1 MNKNLLLILAFSLSL
16 FSVYSQDRTCGT
28 MENLEYLK
36 STRPGYEQSL
46 IQYNQMISDYIANMP
61 NKPSNT
67 PNATITIPV
76 VVHVVYRTAAENISD
91 AQVISQIQ
99 VLNEDFARTNADRI
113 KVTQPTFS
121 TSAGTSVIQFCL
133 AQRDPNGNP
142 TNGITRRQTTTT
154 SFSTN
159 NAVKNT
165 ANGGQTSWNVSK
177 YLNIWVCNLGSSLLG
192 YGEFP
197 TGNLSNTWGIVL
209 NYRYTGRGGASQSPF
224 NLGRTGTHE
233 IGHCLNLSH
242 IWGDENGCS
251 GSDQC
256 ADTPNQA
263 ASTSGCPTAGSVVTD
278 ACATSS
284 PGKMWMNYMDYT
296 NDACMYMFSKNQV
309 TRMEAIINNP
319 PWNVLKT
326 SNGCQPVSTIDASVA
341 SILNPTNSSSTCN
354 NNVTPKIVLTNIGTT
369 TMTSS
374 TVFYKMDAT
383 ATQTLNWTGSLTT
396 NNSATLT
403 LNAYNGLTTSAHT
416 FSVWI
421 NTVNGTTDQNA
432 TNNSQA
438 STFTVTAP
446 PTASALPFTERF
458 ENVTFPPTGWVK
470 TTANNLNAANT
481 WTRVANATG
490 IPVSPAST
498 ACARMDNYSGNTDIT
513 GQKDQLRTPA
523 LDFSNANS
531 SLKLK
536 FDVSHRRYST
546 TRNDSLKV
554 LISTDCGATW
564 TRIYHRGGSTL
575 ANAATTQTTSFVP
588 TNNNQW
594 LRDSVSLSS
603 YAGLSSVYLRFESV
617 SNYGNNVYL
626 DNINVDFTPVTTAPT
641 ADFSIDNSTTNCPNS
656 EIQLNDES
664 TDIPGSW
671 TWTSNPSNGVFFNT
685 STSQNP
691 TVTFPSAGVYSI
703 TLNVSNSS
711 GSTSKTSTININP
724 APAISISPSQVCF
737 GILST
742 ITASGADTYTWSTG
756 ATTSSF
762 SVAIT
767 NSTIYNVEGTNSLG
781 CKNDAS
787 ITITVNPLPNVSL
800 NATDLTL
807 CINESAQVLT
817 GSPTGGIYTG
827 NGVTGSSFDP
837 AISGLGNHLATY
849 SYTNTSSGCVKTAT
863 LNFVVS
869 ACTGVEELLSEGI
882 NIYPNPIQ
890 NSLTID
896 VRNDNLL
903 GTDFEIFDGLGK
915 SVLKTKITQST
926 STFNLSDFASGIYTV
941 RLINQQS
948 SYVKCLIKE

>member
-1 MNKNLLLILAFSLSL
+1 MKKHLLLIFTLCLSLS
-16 FSVYSQDRTCGT
+16 SVYSQDRTCGT
-28 MENLEYLK
+28 MEHHEYLK

-46 IQYNQMISDYIANMP
+46 IQYNQMINDYIANMP
-61 NKPSNT
+61 NKGSNT

-142 TNGITRRQTTTT
+142 TTGITRRQTTTT
-154 SFSTN
+154 TFSTN
-159 NAVKNT
+159 DAVKNT
-165 ANGGQTSWNVSK
+165 ANGGQTAWNVSK

-197 TGNLSNTWGIVL
+197 TGSLSNTWGLVL
-209 NYRYTGRGGASQSPF
+209 NYRYTGRGGTSQSPF

-233 IGHCLNLSH
+233 VGHCFNLIH

-263 ASTSGCPTAGSVVTD
+263 GSTSGCPTAGSVVTD

-326 SNGCQPVSTIDASVA
+326 SNGCQPVATIDGSIAN
-341 SILNPTNSSSTCN
+341 ILNPINASSTCN
-354 NNVTPKIVLTNIGTT
+354 NNVVPRIVLTNIGTT

-374 TVFYKMDAT
+374 TIFYKMDAT
-383 ATQTLNWTGSLTT
+383 ATQTLNWSGSLTT

-403 LNAYNGLTTSAHT
+403 LNPYNGLTTAAHT

-432 TNNSQA
+432 SNNSRT

-446 PTASALPFTERF
+446 PTALALPFTERF
-458 ENVTFPPTGWVK
+458 EAVTFPPTGWVK
-470 TTANNLNAANT
+470 TTANTLNAANT
-481 WTRVANATG
+481 WTRVTNATG

-554 LISTDCGATW
+554 LISTDCGTTW
-564 TRIYHRGGSTL
+564 TRIYHRGGTTL
-575 ANAATTQTTSFVP
+575 ANATTTQTTSFAP

-594 LRDSVSLSS
+594 RRDSVNLSS
-603 YAGLSSVYLRFESV
+603 YVGLSSVYIRFESV
-617 SNYGNNVYL
+617 SAYGNNVFL
-626 DNINVDFTPVTTAPT
+626 DNINVDFTPITSAPT
-641 ADFSIDNSTTNCPNS
+641 ADFSIDNSTTNCPNTV
-656 EIQLNDES
+656 IQLNDES
-664 TDIPGSW
+664 IDIPTSW
-671 TWTSNPSNGVFFNT
+671 AWSSNPSTGVFFNT
-685 STSQNP
+685 ANSQNP
-691 TVTFPSAGVYSI
+691 SVTFPSAGVYSI
-703 TLNVSNSS
+703 TLNASNSS
-711 GSTSKTSTININP
+711 GSTSKTTTININP
-724 APAISISPSQVCF
+724 SPNIIITPSVVCS
-737 GILST
+737 GVLST
-742 ITASGADTYTWSTG
+742 ISASGADTYTWSTG
-756 ATTSSF
+756 ATTSDF

-767 NSTIYNVEGTNSLG
+767 NSTIYSVEGTNSFG
-781 CKNDAS
+781 CVNDAS
-787 ITITVNPLPNVSL
+787 KTITVNPLPNVLL
-800 NATDLTL
+800 NTTDLTL
-807 CINESAQVLT
+807 CLNESAQVLT
-817 GSPTGGIYTG
+817 GSPAGGVYFG
-827 NGVTGSSFDP
+827 NGVTGNSFDP
-837 AISGLGNHLATY
+837 AISGLGTHLASY
-849 SYTNTSSGCVKTAT
+849 SYTNTNGCARTAT

-882 NIYPNPIQ
+882 DIYPNPIQ
-890 NSLTID
+890 NSLSID
-896 VRNDNLL
+896 LKNENLI

-915 SVLKTKITQST
+915 SVLKAKITQS
-926 STFNLSDFASGIYTV
+926 SNVFDLSNFATGVYTV
-941 RLINQQS
+941 RLINQNS
-948 SYVKCLIKE
+948 IFVKRLIKS